1 VSFVKFKLMD
11 YTEKKKI
18 EKKEE
23 DIDRLNL
30 ESLKFYK

>member
-1 VSFVKFKLMD
+1 VSFVKFKLVD
-11 YTEKKKI
+11 YIEKKKI
-18 EKKEE
+18 EKKE